1 MDPKVLIILATVL
14 MLCCCSSSL
23 GGFFLIPSAEAAT
36 GPTGPTDQTGGGGG
50 GGGGGPTYTKSC
62 DDLGGGIIERK
73 YAPDGA
79 GSSGL
84 SLASC
89 KQTCSAD
96 SDCLGFIRQED
107 GDFCQ
112 FHDNKTITNVDVCD
126 QGFNVYRK

>member
-36 GPTGPTDQTGGGGG
+36 GPTGPTDPIGGGG